1 MRTVADRPLRRATTA
16 AWRATG
22 LTTLGLVVDVGPWAS
37 RPAWLG
43 RTLLVAAVCAWGLV
57 LVCHVRLR
65 SVTAHNDLAY
75 ATLFERHPQPILLAD
90 DATFAIVAA
99 NDAASE
105 KYGYSSEEFAALSIF
120 DLHRPH
126 DRDEVRAAWAEVTKT
141 SSTVRRVTTHLAKD
155 GTAFAAEVLSA
166 VLELDQRCVRMTV
179 VTDVTE
185 RDDALADTR
194 QSGARY
200 RQIVET
206 AREGVLT
213 IGTDMVVS
221 AVNQRAADMLG
232 YKMDELVGHR
242 ISEFYGVD
250 GPAAARIDAASRRQ
264 GRLRGERET
273 TLRRKDGSIVCV
285 LLNESPLMDREGR
298 YAGQL
303 GVLTDL
309 TERKWFEAKLAFQA
323 VHDPL
328 TGLPN
333 RLLLVDR
340 LQLALD
346 RAEQGSSGVA
356 VFLVDVDGF
365 AGVNT
370 SHGHDGGD
378 QVLVEVAG
386 RLAGSVREEDT
397 VARFGGDEFVVVAE
411 GTGRFAGKLADRLRV
426 ALSVPYSVDGAE
438 VGITTGIGVALGQK
452 GDLPGTLLHGAAVAL
467 VKAKANGRGG
477 TEFLTEALRVTSS
490 RRLATVSDLRQA
502 VDRQE
507 FSLRFQP
514 VVALLDERII
524 GAEALVRWEHPTRGT
539 LSPHEFIAVAE
550 ETGIIDPIGQ
560 WVIEETCRRFAELQQ
575 LVPDLSMSLNIS
587 PRQLAADGF
596 SDIVRDAINASGV
609 DPSRLALEIT
619 ESFLMDNA
627 ELAVAT
633 LTALR
638 ETGVRISIDDF
649 GTGYSSLSR
658 LNRFPV
664 DILKIDQSFVAGL
677 PDDTYDTALIGA
689 VLAIAGSLNLSVV
702 AEGVENR
709 AQARTLLELGCQCAQ
724 GYHFYR
730 PLTAEHFKAAMM
742 PKVRCAPVASTDRTA

>member
-1 MRTVADRPLRRATTA
+1 MRTVGDRPFRWMTTSAWGA
-16 AWRATG
+16 AG
-22 LTTLGLVVDVGPWAS
+22 LTVLGLVVDVAHWAPG
-37 RPAWLG
+37 PAWLG
-43 RTLLVAAVCAWGLV
+43 RAFLLAALGAWGFV
-57 LVCHVRLR
+57 LACHVRLR

-90 DATFAIVAA
+90 EATFDIVAA

-105 KYGYSSEEFAALSIF
+105 KYGYSGEEFAALSIF
-120 DLHRPH
+120 DLHRSQ
-126 DRDEVRAAWAEVTKT
+126 DQDEVRRAWAEAVGT
-141 SSTVRRVTTHLAKD
+141 SSTARRVTTHVAKD

-166 VLELDQRCVRMTV
+166 VLELDHRSVRMTV

-232 YKMDELVGHR
+232 YKTDELVGHR
-242 ISEFYGVD
+242 ISEFYGID
-250 GPAAARIDAASRRQ
+250 GPAEARFDADSRRQ

-273 TLRRKDGSIVCV
+273 TLRRKDGTIVCV
-285 LLNESPLMDREGR
+285 LLNESPLIDKEGR

-309 TERKWFEAKLAFQA
+309 TERNWYAAELAFQA

-340 LQLALD
+340 LQLALE
-346 RAEQGSSGVA
+346 RAEQSSSDIA
-356 VFLVDVDGF
+356 VLLVDVDKF
-365 AGVNT
+365 AEVNT

-378 QVLVEVAG
+378 QVLVEIAR
-386 RLAGSVREEDT
+386 RLADSVREEDT
-397 VARFGGDEFVVVAE
+397 VARFGGDEFAVVSE
-411 GTGRFAGKLADRLRV
+411 GTGRFAGTLADRLKV
-426 ALSVPYSVDGAE
+426 ALSVPYTVGGVE
-438 VGITTGIGVALGQK
+438 VGMTTGIGVAVGQK

-467 VKAKANGRGG
+467 VKAKAKGRGG
-477 TEFLTEALRVTSS
+477 TEFLTDALRATSG
-490 RRLATVSDLRQA
+490 RRLATVSDLRKA
-502 VDRQE
+502 VERQE

-514 VVALLDERII
+514 VVALADERII
-524 GAEALVRWEHPTRGT
+524 GAEALVRWQHPTRGT
-539 LSPHEFIAVAE
+539 LNPQEFISVAE
-550 ETGIIDPIGQ
+550 ETGTIDQIGQ
-560 WVIEETCRRFAELQQ
+560 WVIEETCRRFAEWQR
-575 LVPDLSMSLNIS
+575 LVPELSMSLNIS
-587 PRQLAADGF
+587 PRQLAAGELGG
-596 SDIVRDAINASGV
+596 IVRDAIDASGV

-619 ESFLMDNA
+619 ESFLMDDA
-627 ELAVAT
+627 ELAVTT

-638 ETGVRISIDDF
+638 TTGVKISIDDF

-677 PDDTYDTALIGA
+677 PDDAYDTALIGA
-689 VLAIAGSLNLSVV
+689 VLAIAGALDLSVV
-702 AEGVENR
+702 AEGVENG
-709 AQARTLLELGCQCAQ
+709 AQARTLLDLGCRCAQ
-724 GYHFYR
+724 GYYFHH
-730 PLTAEHFKAAMM
+730 PLTAEDFEAALTLRGRRV
-742 PKVRCAPVASTDRTA
+742 PAATDRSA